1 MWDLFLFSF
10 SLAHRKNSRFRALR
24 RSCEIGRA
32 GNANFAT
39 AGSAGKKRQKRKG
52 PETAPW
58 PVSITRLLWLRQW
71 RTLFLAEDVLSV
83 SLPLTVLL
91 SCSRRSAT
99 ASETAQREHCRSRLN
114 GFLASRSTPL
124 SPRFPHSSLPFF
136 YSSSSVF
143 LSSSLPP
150 FRSSRRANLLGRY
163 VQIDSG
169 RVRGPC
175 SRVPCY
181 LILPRFRNLIC
192 IPAARL
198 FCFNVKR
205 TLNLKFFANN
215 LFCTFHVS

>member
-1 MWDLFLFSF
+1 MKTRLLFKKHMWDLFLFSF
-10 SLAHRKNSRFRALR
+10 SLARRKNSRFRALR

-39 AGSAGKKRQKRKG
+39 AGSAGKKKQKRKG

-71 RTLFLAEDVLSV
+71 RTLFLAEDVLSA

-136 YSSSSVF
+136 LLVLLRVPLVVPPAPPLLTTRKFTRPLRSDRLGTSPWTVFESTLLFNFASV
-143 LSSSLPP
+143 
-150 FRSSRRANLLGRY
+150 SRPYLH
-163 VQIDSG
+163 
-169 RVRGPC
+169 PC
-175 SRVPCY
+175 S
-181 LILPRFRNLIC
+181 
-192 IPAARL
+192 
-198 FCFNVKR
+198 
-205 TLNLKFFANN
+205 
-215 LFCTFHVS
+215 